1 MITEPPGLHPILCC
15 RGSPMAPRWIETK
28 DYHNTA
34 QPEDDRLLISG
45 QFVVG
50 RVLRDRSGPQA
61 GRFVWSLTGPH
72 GAPIGNHGFVDTLE
86 EAQDALLAS
95 WRRWQQWAGVR
106 DA

>member
-1 MITEPPGLHPILCC
+1 MP
-15 RGSPMAPRWIETK
+15 PRWIQTK
-28 DYHNTA
+28 DYHDTVFEPA
-34 QPEDDRLLISG
+34 QPEDDWLLVSG
-45 QFVVG
+45 EFVVG

-61 GRFVWSLTGPH
+61 DRFAWSLTGPH
-72 GAPIGNHGFVDTLE
+72 GSPIGNHGITDTFE